1 MTFFMHEL
9 FLIYKGL
16 GDAFFSSFFFLWKMM
31 TVFIA
36 RHITVR
42 THEADGQACFP
53 RSPSL
58 ADSSAC
64 PVPEIA
70 TLVKA
75 CVGMSQSRWL
85 MAGDCCGYTAGIE

>member
-16 GDAFFSSFFFLWKMM
+16 GDAFSPFPFSLWKMM

-42 THEADGQACFP
+42 AHEADGPAHFP
-53 RSPSL
+53 TEPL
-58 ADSSAC
+58 SS
-64 PVPEIA
+64 
-70 TLVKA
+70 
-75 CVGMSQSRWL
+75 SRL
-85 MAGDCCGYTAGIE
+85 SSSRP